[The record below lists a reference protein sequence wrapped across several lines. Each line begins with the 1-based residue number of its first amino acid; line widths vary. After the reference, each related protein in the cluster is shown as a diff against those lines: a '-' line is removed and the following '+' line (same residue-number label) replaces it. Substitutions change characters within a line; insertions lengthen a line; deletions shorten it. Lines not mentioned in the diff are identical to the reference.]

1 MTSTTPIDRT
11 DWDDAVRPADDFYR
25 HVNGRWLAGHP
36 VPPEYGAYGAFHE
49 VNERNQELL
58 HRLLHEAADDPG
70 AEGSVRHKVG
80 DYFMAGTDE
89 DAIAAAGI
97 EPIRAQLDA
106 IDAVGSAADAR
117 ALAPQLERD
126 GVGAFYGIGIAP
138 DFADANAYL
147 VYVGQGGLGLPDRD
161 YYLKDDERSTQLLE
175 AYRGHVATQLGNLG
189 IAPDEALA
197 AADGIIAF
205 ERRLAEASLTQEQ
218 QRDPQLTLNRHTLDE
233 LDGLMPRWRLA
244 TLVREVGGTQ
254 PTVSVDCPDF
264 FRVLDVAIADTPI
277 EILRHYLRWR
287 VVKTYASALPPAF
300 EDASFAFYGTLLGGQ
315 QEQKPRWKRV
325 LDITT
330 QDIGELVAQLY
341 VEQAFP
347 PAAKDRCEHLVGHLL
362 EAMGTAIRTNPWMT
376 EATRE
381 EALRKLAG
389 FTFKIGYPDEW
400 RDYTTLVPSRD
411 SFAGNRLRA
420 ARFEHDRQFGR
431 LEQPV
436 DKGEWLLP
444 PHIVNAYYHPLL
456 NEIVFPAGILQPP
469 FFWAD
474 ADDAIN
480 YGGIGTVIGH
490 EITHGFDDQGSQF
503 DATGALRNWWTEDD
517 RTEFMRRAAVLEAQ
531 FNASPVT
538 DDVMVNGKLTLGEN
552 IADLG
557 GLAIAY
563 HAFRHALHG
572 EEPMIDGMTPDQRF
586 FAAYA
591 TIWRM
596 GYTDAYSRLLANVDP
611 HAPAQYR
618 ANIPMSNFE
627 PFAAAFGVEEGS
639 PMARPASERARIW

>member
-11 DWDDAVRPADDFYR
+11 EWDDTVRAADDFYR
-25 HVNGRWLAGHP
+25 HVNGRWLEGHP

-49 VNERNQELL
+49 VNERNQDLL
-58 HRLLHEAADDPG
+58 HRLFHEAAEDPG
-70 AEGSVRHKVG
+70 AAGSVRHKVG
-80 DYFMAGTDE
+80 NYFMAGTDE
-89 DAIAAAGI
+89 DGIAAAGTD
-97 EPIRAQLDA
+97 PIQEQLAA
-106 IDAVGSAADAR
+106 IDAIESAADAR
-117 ALAPQLERD
+117 ALAPRLERD
-126 GVGAFYGIGIAP
+126 GIGAFYGIGIAP
-138 DFADANAYL
+138 DFDDANAYL

-189 IAPDEALA
+189 TPPDDTLA

-218 QRDPQLTLNRHTLDE
+218 QRDPQLTLNRHTMDE

-244 TLVREVGGTQ
+244 ALVREVGGTQ

-264 FRVLDVAIADTPI
+264 FRVLDAAIADTPVDV
-277 EILRHYLRWR
+277 LRHYLRWR
-287 VVKTYASALPPAF
+287 VVKTYASSLPPAF

-315 QEQKPRWKRV
+315 QAPKPRWKRV
-325 LDITT
+325 LDLAT
-330 QDIGELVAQLY
+330 QDIGELVSQLY
-341 VEQAFP
+341 VAEAFP

-400 RDYTTLVPSRD
+400 RDYTTLTPGRD
-411 SFAGNRLRA
+411 SFAANRLRA

-469 FFWAD
+469 FFWAE

-503 DATGALRNWWTEDD
+503 DATGALRNWWTEED
-517 RTEFMRRAAVLEAQ
+517 RTEFTRRAEVLEQQ

-563 HAFRHALHG
+563 HAFRDSLHG
-572 EEPMIDGMTPDQRF
+572 AEPVVDGMTADQRF

-596 GYTDAYSRLLANVDP
+596 GYTDAYARLLANVDP
-611 HAPAQYR
+611 HAPAHYR

-627 PFAAAFGVEEGS
+627 PFAAAFAIQEGS
-639 PMARPASERARIW
+639 PMARPAAERARIW

>member
-1 MTSTTPIDRT
+1 M
-11 DWDDAVRPADDFYR
+11 
-25 HVNGRWLAGHP
+25 
-36 VPPEYGAYGAFHE
+36 
-49 VNERNQELL
+49 
-58 HRLLHEAADDPG
+58 
-70 AEGSVRHKVG
+70 
-80 DYFMAGTDE
+80 
-89 DAIAAAGI
+89 
-97 EPIRAQLDA
+97 
-106 IDAVGSAADAR
+106 
-117 ALAPQLERD
+117 
-126 GVGAFYGIGIAP
+126 
-138 DFADANAYL
+138 
-147 VYVGQGGLGLPDRD
+147 YVGPGGLGLPDRD

-175 AYRGHVATQLGNLG
+175 AYRGHAATQLGNLG
-189 IAPDEALA
+189 AAPDEALA

-218 QRDPQLTLNRHTLDE
+218 RRDPQLTLNRHTIDE

-244 TLVREVGGTQ
+244 ALVREVGGTQ

-264 FRVLDVAIADTPI
+264 FRVLDEAIADTPVDV
-277 EILRHYLRWR
+277 LRHYLRWR

-300 EDASFAFYGTLLGGQ
+300 EDTSFAFYGTLLGGQ
-315 QEQKPRWKRV
+315 QAPKPRWKRV
-325 LDITT
+325 LDLAT
-330 QDIGELVAQLY
+330 QDIGELVSQLY
-341 VEQAFP
+341 VAEAFP

-400 RDYTTLVPSRD
+400 RDYTTLTPERD
-411 SFAGNRLRA
+411 SFAANRLRA

-503 DATGALRNWWTEDD
+503 DATGALRNWWTEED
-517 RTEFMRRAAVLEAQ
+517 RTEFMRRAEVLEEQ

-563 HAFRHALHG
+563 HAFRDALHG
-572 EEPMIDGMTPDQRF
+572 AEPMVDGMTPDQRF

-596 GYTDAYSRLLANVDP
+596 GYTDAYARLLANVDP
-611 HAPAQYR
+611 HAPAHYR

-627 PFAAAFGVEEGS
+627 PFAAAFAIEEGS
-639 PMARPASERARIW
+639 PMARPAEERARIW

>member
-11 DWDDAVRPADDFYR
+11 EWDDTVRAADDFYR

-49 VNERNQELL
+49 VNERNQDLL

-70 AEGSVRHKVG
+70 AAGSVRHKVG

-89 DAIAAAGI
+89 DAIAAAGT
-97 EPIRAQLDA
+97 EPISEQLAA
-106 IDAVGSAADAR
+106 IDALESAADAR
-117 ALAPQLERD
+117 ALAPRLERD

-138 DFADANAYL
+138 DFDDANAYL

-175 AYRGHVATQLGNLG
+175 AYRAHVATQLGNLG
-189 IAPDEALA
+189 TAPTLALA

-218 QRDPQLTLNRHTLDE
+218 QRDPQLTLNRHTMDE
-233 LDGLMPRWRLA
+233 LDSLMPRWRLA
-244 TLVREVGGTQ
+244 ALVREVGGTQ

-264 FRVLDVAIADTPI
+264 FRVLDEAITETPV

-287 VVKTYASALPPAF
+287 VVKTYASSLPPAF

-315 QEQKPRWKRV
+315 QVPKPRWKRV
-325 LDITT
+325 LDLAT

-341 VEQAFP
+341 VAEAFP
-347 PAAKDRCEHLVGHLL
+347 PAAKDRCEHLVEHLL

-376 EATRE
+376 DATRE

-400 RDYTTLVPSRD
+400 RDYTALTPARD

-503 DATGALRNWWTEDD
+503 DATGALRNWWTEED
-517 RTEFMRRAAVLEAQ
+517 RTEFTRRAEVLEQQ

-563 HAFRHALHG
+563 HAFRDALHG
-572 EEPMIDGMTPDQRF
+572 AEPMVDGMTPDQRF

-596 GYTDAYSRLLANVDP
+596 GYTDAYARLLANVDP
-611 HAPAQYR
+611 HAPAHYR

-627 PFAAAFGVEEGS
+627 PFAAAFAIEEGS
-639 PMARPASERARIW
+639 PMARPAAERARIW